1 MRHIKNELRDLFNE
15 IKWTKD
21 LEKTE
26 IWYVHRGAPN
36 DTKILPGKD
45 IVTIGK
51 SFFDTATASIPY
63 HRIFKIVYEGK
74 IVFERRVKNGIS

>member
-1 MRHIKNELRDLFNE
+1 MCDYLMSKRIKNNLKDILNE
-15 IKWTKD
+15 MKWTKD
-21 LEKTE
+21 LEKAE

-36 DTKILPGKD
+36 DTKILSGKD

-51 SFFDTATASIPY
+51 SFFDTANASIPY

-74 IVFERRVKNGIS
+74 IVFER

>member
-1 MRHIKNELRDLFNE
+1 MYNYLMSKRIKNSLKDILNE

-21 LEKTE
+21 LEKAE
-26 IWYVHRGAPN
+26 IWFVHRGAPN
-36 DTKILPGKD
+36 DTKIISGKD

-63 HRIFKIVYEGK
+63 HRIFKIVYNGK
-74 IVFERRVKNGIS
+74 IIFER